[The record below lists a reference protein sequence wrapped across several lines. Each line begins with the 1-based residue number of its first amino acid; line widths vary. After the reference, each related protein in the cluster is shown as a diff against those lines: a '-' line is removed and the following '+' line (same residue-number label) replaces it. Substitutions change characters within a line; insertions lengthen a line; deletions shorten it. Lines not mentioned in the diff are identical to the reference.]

1 MIDEKKEN
9 IYKYA
14 KKSAVSRRPRANE
27 RDKNERKT
35 YRKKNGQDVDRTSC
49 HHHPASGLKPYA
61 SVPDA
66 NRETETCMWVSREKK
81 NPVPSRRA
89 RASVMEIGEAIL
101 AVAS

>member
-1 MIDEKKEN
+1 MQRRAKSHGDHERTNATKTNEKHTTE
-9 IYKYA
+9 
-14 KKSAVSRRPRANE
+14 
-27 RDKNERKT
+27 
-35 YRKKNGQDVDRTSC
+35 KKNGQDVDRTSC

-66 NRETETCMWVSREKK
+66 NRETETCMWVCREKK